1 MGANAQTSV
10 PAFTA
15 GQVLTAAQ
23 VTQINTGIPV
33 FASST
38 ERDAAFGGTGEK
50 TLAEGQYAFLEDTNQ
65 TLVYD
70 GTGWVSTGGKILQV
84 LQTVKTDVFSASAS
98 VGVAVAVTGLTVT
111 ITPSSTSSKVLVTV
125 NLSNSYTVSDRQGVV
140 ITRGGSTVTGAIGDS
155 AGSRQQVTAVGTD
168 AGFTVGQGLASFTYL
183 DSPASTSALTYGVSL
198 LGTDNR
204 THYVNRSQDDTDANT
219 IYRTASFITVMEV
232 GA

>member
-50 TLAEGQYAFLEDTNQ
+50 TLAEGQYAFLEDTNE

-84 LQTVKTDVFSASAS
+84 LSTVKTDTFSASAS
-98 VGVAVAVTGLTVT
+98 AGTLVAVTGLSVT
-111 ITPSSTSSKVLVTV
+111 ITPSSASNKVLVFGE
-125 NLSNSYTVSDRQGVV
+125 LSGAYGVSRRQGVV
-140 ITRGGSTVTGAIGDS
+140 VTRGGSAITAATGDAAS
-155 AGSRQQVTAVGTD
+155 SRQRVTSVNDND
-168 AGFTVGQGLASFTYL
+168 ATYTQSHASFMYL
-183 DSPASTSALTYGVSL
+183 DSPASTSALTYGISL
-198 LGTDNR
+198 MGIDSR
-204 THYVNRSQDDTDANT
+204 THYVNRSQDDTDANSIMRSVST
-219 IYRTASFITVMEV
+219 ITVMEV
-232 GA
+232 SA